1 MTMNKTNKQVFQT
14 LCPFVSVLQLF
25 ARSKEMCPDLFTMFI
40 PTQFFKREERMQTI
54 RIYSSFCLGK
64 EKMQSRINFPVG
76 LPRCWASVHNSLE
89 NQDTQCQ
96 IFPSSL
102 TLQMTKL
109 TLSNITQ
116 LAQGHTAGSR
126 ETINRSSEYPGP
138 LPTHGKQQNIYLE
151 PVLSSLNSKKQEF
164 SLRCLTNFQ

>member
-1 MTMNKTNKQVFQT
+1 MSFSYLQGQKRCVLTYSLCLFPLSFSREKKECRQSVYT
-14 LCPFVSVLQLF
+14 L
-25 ARSKEMCPDLFTMFI
+25 RSALAK
-40 PTQFFKREERMQTI
+40 K
-54 RIYSSFCLGK
+54 
-64 EKMQSRINFPVG
+64 KMQSRINFPVG